1 MMGLFALGFT
11 IPAVLGALFLLPGI
25 WWLLRMIPP
34 KPERIAFPPTR
45 LLADIATQEETPNRS
60 PWWLTALR
68 LLLAAALIIALSGP
82 IWQPTLS
89 GDPVRTGRYW
99 LVIDNGW
106 AAAPYWKER
115 QALAAAL
122 IDRAND
128 NNRPIALIAT
138 ADGASQSL
146 DPVSANEARSRLQS
160 LEPRGW
166 TPDRASLITALTKSA
181 EKTPPGSIDWLS
193 DNLDDGN
200 SAAWGT
206 TLASI
211 AGPSALTVHFNSKLT
226 PLVLVSTENGL
237 KSLDAKVERI
247 ETGLPRVGR
256 LRALDQKG
264 REVAT
269 TELKFDAGA
278 TSTIARF
285 ELPTELRNDIA
296 RVEIVDE
303 GHAAAVQLLDERW
316 RRRTIGLISGAT
328 TEADQ
333 PLLSPAHYLETALK
347 PFADVRQPTGD
358 DLNRNIN
365 DLLKSNVSVIVTA
378 DVGTLVGE
386 TEKSLETWVGR
397 GGVLVRFAGPKLA
410 AIKGGDKLVPVDL
423 RQGGRTL
430 GGALSWSKPQ
440 ALASFSQSG
449 PFATL
454 PVPKDVTVTRQVL
467 AEQHPDL
474 ERKTWASLADGTPL
488 VTAARF
494 GNGWLVLFHVTAD
507 TSWSNLP
514 LSGSF
519 VEMLRRVISFSIA
532 TSAKPDV
539 ANPDDTS
546 IVKTFLPPMR
556 ILDGYGHSASPT
568 SEAKPIP
575 DGGATI
581 SPTREH
587 PPGLYGTEDAYV
599 ALEPM
604 LPGDT
609 ITGLDLAPLK
619 DATIKNYASNNPID
633 LKPWVFGLAIVF
645 LILDTI
651 AVLVLNGGFRFRRIV
666 SATAAIA
673 GIAFVLGVSGAFT
686 TQPANAQTAP
696 APVAATPAA
705 SATAKAASDAFD
717 REAALGTR
725 LAYVVTGNA
734 EIDNVSKRGL
744 EGLTRVLSDRTALEA
759 SAPLGVDPSRDE
771 LAFFPLIYWAVDA
784 NTPQPSPQA
793 LTRIDAFMKGGGTI
807 LFDTRDALEAPTL
820 NGTGRVSPAT
830 AALRRILSGLDIPE
844 LEPVPS
850 DHVLTKSFYL
860 LQDYPGRYEG
870 GQLWVEATPPQKSDD
885 PSERPVRAGDGVSP
899 IIITS
904 NDLAG
909 AWALDDGGDY
919 LLPTVPPEPRQR
931 EMAFRVGVNIVMYT
945 LTGNYKSDQVHVPA
959 LLERLGQ

>member
-11 IPAVLGALFLLPGI
+11 IPAVLGALVLLPGI

-34 KPERIAFPPTR
+34 KPQRIAFPPTR

-68 LLLAAALIIALSGP
+68 LLLAASLIIALAGP
-82 IWQPTLS
+82 IWQPQLLA
-89 GDPVRTGRYW
+89 DPVKSGPYW

-115 QALAAAL
+115 QALASAL

-138 ADGASQSL
+138 ADGPNQPL
-146 DPVSANEARSRLQS
+146 DPVSAAQARSRLQS
-160 LEPRGW
+160 LDPRGW
-166 TPDRASLITALTKSA
+166 TPDRAGLVAALKKSA
-181 EKTPPGSIDWLS
+181 EKTSPSSIEWLS

-200 SAAWGT
+200 GIAWEAALNT
-206 TLASI
+206 FVK
-211 AGPSALTVHFNSKLT
+211 PSALVVHFNSKLT
-226 PLVLVSTENGL
+226 PRVLVSTENGL

-247 ETGLPRVGR
+247 ETGVPMVGN

-264 REVAT
+264 REIAT
-269 TELKFDAGA
+269 TEYRFDTDA
-278 TSTIARF
+278 TTTTAKF

-296 RVEIVDE
+296 RIEIVDE

-316 RRRTIGLISGAT
+316 RRRTVGLISGAIT
-328 TEADQ
+328 DADQ

-347 PFADVRQPTGD
+347 PFSDVRQPAGD

-365 DLLKSNVSVIVTA
+365 DLLKANVSVIVTA

-386 TEKSLETWVGR
+386 TEKSLENWVGH
-397 GGVLVRFAGPKLA
+397 GGVLIRFAGPKLA

-440 ALASFSQSG
+440 ALGSFSQSG
-449 PFATL
+449 PFASL

-474 ERKTWASLADGTPL
+474 DRKTWASLADGTPL
-488 VTAARF
+488 VTASRF

-519 VEMLRRVISFSIA
+519 VEMLRRVISFSVA
-532 TSAKPDV
+532 TSAKPEAV
-539 ANPDDTS
+539 NADDISTT
-546 IVKTFLPPMR
+546 KTFLSPLR
-556 ILDGYGHSASPT
+556 ILDGYGHSESP
-568 SEAKPIP
+568 SNEAKPIAEGSNIAP
-575 DGGATI
+575 
-581 SPTREH
+581 SREH
-587 PPGLYGTEDAYV
+587 PPGLYGTEDAFV

-604 LPGDT
+604 QPTDKIAILN
-609 ITGLDLAPLK
+609 LDALK
-619 DATIKNYASNNPID
+619 DATIRNYTSTTPTE
-633 LKPWVFGLAIVF
+633 LKSWVFGLAIVF
-645 LILDTI
+645 LILDTMAI
-651 AVLVLNGGFRFRRIV
+651 LVLSGGFRLRRTL
-666 SATAAIA
+666 ATAAAIA
-673 GIAFVLGVSGAFT
+673 GFGLALATSGPIAV
-686 TQPANAQTAP
+686 QHANAQQAP
-696 APVAATPAA
+696 ATATPQPPAD
-705 SATAKAASDAFD
+705 KAASDAFD
-717 REAALGTR
+717 REAANGTR
-725 LAYVVTGNA
+725 LAYVITGNPD
-734 EIDNVSKRGL
+734 IDNISKHGL
-744 EGLTRVLSDRTALEA
+744 EGLTRVLADRTALEA
-759 SAPLGVDPSRDE
+759 SPPIGVDPGRDD

-784 NTPQPSPQA
+784 NTPQPSPQV
-793 LTRIDAFMKGGGTI
+793 LSRIDAFMKGGGTI
-807 LFDTRDALEAPTL
+807 LFDTRDALQTPVL
-820 NGTGRVSPAT
+820 SGTGRISPAT
-830 AALRRILSGLDIPE
+830 AALRRILAGLDIPE

-860 LQDYPGRYEG
+860 LQDYPGRFEG

-885 PSERPVRAGDGVSP
+885 PQERPVRAGDGVSP

-909 AWALDDGGDY
+909 AWALDEGGDY

-931 EMAFRVGVNIVMYT
+931 EMAYRVGINIVMYT